1 MQCDECG
8 EQIDIEG
15 DEGTAADGG
24 AGDADAA
31 ADEEV
36 DKDAFVVCPR
46 CGYEQPLHRR
56 APWGFKL
63 FLVATVIYLGY
74 RAYQGIGWLVHH
86 V

>member
-8 EQIDIEG
+8 EQIDLDEEEATG
-15 DEGTAADGG
+15 DDSPGSGTADGEADG
-24 AGDADAA
+24 
-31 ADEEV
+31 E
-36 DKDAFVVCPR
+36 AFVVCPR